1 MSLLKLLQEQTAE
14 NHDKTSI
21 RETGEPHHYTRGVG
35 ISGTRFRRIDPKS
48 YALSRLD
55 PINRQPIDAP
65 RELMRTPPTVPPYL
79 FPEHGDWKFTQPV
92 RLSTMPKV
100 DAIRDQARSLG
111 WSEAQLYQNRG
122 RFRFPCGQ
130 DYGLVCFLEEDK
142 RIGEVTRQSI
152 EIIGP
157 PPHENRL
164 YFYNADVNQPWLKT
178 TAPGA

>member
-14 NHDKTSI
+14 SHDKTSI
-21 RETGEPHHYTRGVG
+21 RETDEPHHYVCGAD
-35 ISGTRFRRIDPKS
+35 ISGIGYR
-48 YALSRLD
+48 RLD

-65 RELMRTPPTVPPYL
+65 CELTRTPPTVPPYL
-79 FPEHGDWKFTQPV
+79 FPEDGDWKFTQPV
-92 RLSTMPKV
+92 WLSTVPKV
-100 DAIRDQARSLG
+100 DAVRDQARALG
-111 WSEAQLYQNRG
+111 WSEAQLYRNRG

-164 YFYNADVNQPWLKT
+164 YFYNADVDQPWLKT
-178 TAPGA
+178 TAPGS

>member
-21 RETGEPHHYTRGVG
+21 RETDEPHHYARGAG
-35 ISGTRFRRIDPKS
+35 ISGTCFR
-48 YALSRLD
+48 RLD
-55 PINRQPIDAP
+55 PINRQPTDAP
-65 RELMRTPPTVPPYL
+65 RELTRTPPTVPLYR
-79 FPEHGDWKFTQPV
+79 FPEDGDWKFTQPV
-92 RLSTMPKV
+92 RSSTVLKV
-100 DAIRDQARSLG
+100 DAIRDQALSLG
-111 WSEAQLYQNRG
+111 WSEAQLYRNRG

-157 PPHENRL
+157 PPQENRL
-164 YFYNADVNQPWLKT
+164 YFYNPNVNQPWLKT
-178 TAPGA
+178 TATGS

>member
-14 NHDKTSI
+14 DRDKTLI
-21 RETGEPHHYTRGVG
+21 RETGEPHHYASGAG
-35 ISGTRFRRIDPKS
+35 ISGTCFRRIDPKS
-48 YALSRLD
+48 YALPRLD
-55 PINRQPIDAP
+55 PINRQPTDAP
-65 RELMRTPPTVPPYL
+65 RELTRTAPTIPPHL
-79 FPEHGDWKFTQPV
+79 FPEDGDWKFTQPV
-92 RLSTMPKV
+92 RSSTVPKV
-100 DAIRDQARSLG
+100 DAIRDQALSVG
-111 WSEAQLYQNRG
+111 WSEAQLYRNRG

-164 YFYNADVNQPWLKT
+164 YFYNANVDQPWLKT

>member
-35 ISGTRFRRIDPKS
+35 ISRTRFRNPKS
-48 YALSRLD
+48 FRRLD
-55 PINRQPIDAP
+55 PINRQPTDAP
-65 RELMRTPPTVPPYL
+65 PELTRTPPTVPPHL

-92 RLSTMPKV
+92 RLSTVPKV
-100 DAIRDQARSLG
+100 DAIRDQALSLG

-142 RIGEVTRQSI
+142 RIGKVTRQSI

-157 PPHENRL
+157 PPQERCL
-164 YFYNADVNQPWLKT
+164 RFYNADVDQPWLKT
-178 TAPGA
+178 TATGA

>member
-21 RETGEPHHYTRGVG
+21 RETDEPHHYVCGVG
-35 ISGTRFRRIDPKS
+35 ISGICFRR
-48 YALSRLD
+48 LN
-55 PINRQPIDAP
+55 PINRQPTDAP
-65 RELMRTPPTVPPYL
+65 RELTHTPPTVPPYL
-79 FPEHGDWKFTQPV
+79 FPEDGDWQFTQPV
-92 RLSTMPKV
+92 RSSTVPKV
-100 DAIRDQARSLG
+100 DAIRDQALSLG
-111 WSEAQLYQNRG
+111 WSEAQLYRNRG
-122 RFRFPCGQ
+122 RFRFPYGR

-157 PPHENRL
+157 PPQENRL
-164 YFYNADVNQPWLKT
+164 YFYNPDVDQPWLKT